1 MHFIVLS
8 VLCSVTVSV
17 LLKLARRWRVDVN
30 QAIAVNYAVAA
41 GLAALTLHP
50 HPHDLLLPAA
60 QPAWPVLLALAV
72 LLPGIF
78 AVLAVS
84 VRRVGVVRT
93 DAAQRLSLLL
103 PLLAAFTVFG
113 EALSWTKGI
122 GIAIGLAAIA
132 CLLARRGAAG
142 GADAESGHGS
152 WTWPLAV
159 FVGMG
164 AIDILFKRVAQLTGV
179 PFASVLLVVFVLSFV
194 LSVLAIGV
202 LYARGAARPRW
213 RHLGGGV
220 LLGMFN
226 FGNILFYVEGHRAL
240 PQHPALVFSAM
251 NIGVIALAAVIGVWL
266 FRERLNAWNRAGLGL
281 AAVAVLMIAA
291 A

>member
-17 LLKLARRWRVDVN
+17 LLKLARRWRIDVN

-41 GLAALTLHP
+41 GLAALLLHP
-50 HPHDLLLPAA
+50 QPQDLLVPAA
-60 QPAWPVLLALAV
+60 RPAWPVLLALAV
-72 LLPGIF
+72 LLPAIF
-78 AVLAVS
+78 AVLAMS

-103 PLLAAFTVFG
+103 PLLAAFTLFG
-113 EALSWTKGI
+113 EALSWLKAG
-122 GIAIGLAAIA
+122 GIAIGLAAIV
-132 CLLARRGAAG
+132 CLLVRRGAADTVPASAR
-142 GADAESGHGS
+142 GAWS
-152 WTWPLAV
+152 WPLAV

-194 LSVLAIGV
+194 LSALVIGAMYV
-202 LYARGAARPRW
+202 RGKARPGW

-220 LLGMFN
+220 LLGLFN

-240 PQHPALVFSAM
+240 PRHPALVFSAM
-251 NIGVIALAAVIGVWL
+251 NIGVIALAAVVGVWL
-266 FRERLNAWNRAGLGL
+266 FRERLNAWNRVGLGL
-281 AAVAVLMIAA
+281 AAVAVLAIAA

>member
-17 LLKLARRWRVDVN
+17 LLKLARCWRIDVN

-41 GLAALTLHP
+41 GLAALLLHP
-50 HPHDLLLPAA
+50 QPQDLLAPAA
-60 QPAWPVLLALAV
+60 RPAWPVLLALAV
-72 LLPGIF
+72 LLPAIF

-113 EALSWTKGI
+113 EALSWLKAGGI
-122 GIAIGLAAIA
+122 VVGLAAIV
-132 CLLARRGAAG
+132 CLLVRRGAADTG
-142 GADAESGHGS
+142 PESARGAWG
-152 WTWPLAV
+152 WPLAV
-159 FVGMG
+159 CVGMG

-179 PFASVLLVVFVLSFV
+179 PFASVLLVVFVLSFA
-194 LSVLAIGV
+194 LSALAIGAMYV
-202 LYARGAARPRW
+202 RGTARPAW

-220 LLGMFN
+220 LLGLFN

-240 PQHPALVFSAM
+240 PRHPALVFSAM
-251 NIGVIALAAVIGVWL
+251 NIGVIALAAVVGVWL
-266 FRERLNAWNRAGLGL
+266 FRERLNAWNRAGLVL
-281 AAVAVLMIAA
+281 AAVAVLMIASA
-291 A
+291 

>member
-17 LLKLARRWRVDVN
+17 LLKLARRWRIDVN
-30 QAIAVNYAVAA
+30 QAIAVNYVVAA
-41 GLAALTLHP
+41 GLAAWLLHP
-50 HPHDLLLPAA
+50 QPQDLLMPAA
-60 QPAWPVLLALAV
+60 RPAWPVLLALAV
-72 LLPGIF
+72 LLPAIF

-103 PLLAAFTVFG
+103 PLLAAFTLFG
-113 EALSWTKGI
+113 EALSWLKAG
-122 GIAIGLAAIA
+122 GIAVGLAAIV
-132 CLLARRGAAG
+132 CLLVRRGAAATG
-142 GADAESGHGS
+142 PESARGAWG
-152 WTWPLAV
+152 WPLAV

-179 PFASVLLVVFVLSFV
+179 SFASVLLVVFVLSFV
-194 LSVLAIGV
+194 LSALVIGAMYV
-202 LYARGAARPRW
+202 RGTARPGW

-220 LLGMFN
+220 LLGLFN

-251 NIGVIALAAVIGVWL
+251 NIGVIALAAVVGTWL
-266 FRERLNAWNRAGLGL
+266 FRERLNGWNRVGLVL
-281 AAVAVLMIAA
+281 AAVAVLVIAA